1 MEKKLLIGIIIIGNL
16 LLGAIGGMT
25 YILLTREP
33 LIIEDVK
40 KEEIIEKEIIEP
52 PPLEEEALLKAMR
65 LVGERLRVFD
75 VEEHQ
80 DLLLLAIKSEMT
92 ASMPRDVKEQIVRE
106 VVDTELMAWKERVIR
121 DTLIELYGEY
131 SSEDYIEID
140 RKTNISQLKEFVSRF
155 EMEVFGHKLVEAF
168 MKKILL
174 VEDEL
179 RMRMIIRDYLENE
192 GYEVLEAKDGME
204 ALNAFQNNEIDLILL
219 DLMIPFL
226 DGFGVCR
233 EVRTKSDIPII
244 IITAKE
250 EDEDK
255 IRGFDLGADEYVT
268 KPFSPKVL
276 VARVKSLLKRVDGS
290 IGGKDNI
297 LRSGVIEVNKMS
309 YEVTVDNQIIILS
322 PKEYELLI
330 FLIKNKNKVMT
341 RELILDN
348 VWGYDY
354 YGDLRTVDTHIKK
367 LRNKLGEG
375 SKYIKTIIR
384 AGYMFEVK

>member
-1 MEKKLLIGIIIIGNL
+1 
-16 LLGAIGGMT
+16 
-25 YILLTREP
+25 
-33 LIIEDVK
+33 
-40 KEEIIEKEIIEP
+40 
-52 PPLEEEALLKAMR
+52 
-65 LVGERLRVFD
+65 
-75 VEEHQ
+75 
-80 DLLLLAIKSEMT
+80 
-92 ASMPRDVKEQIVRE
+92 
-106 VVDTELMAWKERVIR
+106 
-121 DTLIELYGEY
+121 
-131 SSEDYIEID
+131 
-140 RKTNISQLKEFVSRF
+140 
-155 EMEVFGHKLVEAF
+155 

-179 RMRMIIRDYLENE
+179 RMRMIVRDYLENE
-192 GYEVLEAKDGME
+192 GYEVVEAKDGME
-204 ALNAFQNNEIDLILL
+204 AINAFQNHEVDLILL

-233 EVRTKSDIPII
+233 EIRSKSDIPII

-290 IGGKDNI
+290 IGGKDSI
-297 LRSGVIEVNKMS
+297 LRAGIIEVNKMS
-309 YEVTVDNQIIILS
+309 YEVTVDNQIIVLS
-322 PKEYELLI
+322 PKEYELLL

>member
-1 MEKKLLIGIIIIGNL
+1 
-16 LLGAIGGMT
+16 
-25 YILLTREP
+25 
-33 LIIEDVK
+33 
-40 KEEIIEKEIIEP
+40 
-52 PPLEEEALLKAMR
+52 
-65 LVGERLRVFD
+65 
-75 VEEHQ
+75 
-80 DLLLLAIKSEMT
+80 
-92 ASMPRDVKEQIVRE
+92 
-106 VVDTELMAWKERVIR
+106 
-121 DTLIELYGEY
+121 
-131 SSEDYIEID
+131 
-140 RKTNISQLKEFVSRF
+140 
-155 EMEVFGHKLVEAF
+155 

-179 RMRMIIRDYLENE
+179 RMRMIVRDYLENE
-192 GYEVLEAKDGME
+192 GYEVIEAKDGME
-204 ALNAFQNNEIDLILL
+204 AINAFQNHEVDLILL

-290 IGGKDNI
+290 IGGKDSI
-297 LRSGVIEVNKMS
+297 LRAGIIEINKMS

-322 PKEYELLI
+322 PKEYDLLL

>member
-1 MEKKLLIGIIIIGNL
+1 
-16 LLGAIGGMT
+16 
-25 YILLTREP
+25 
-33 LIIEDVK
+33 
-40 KEEIIEKEIIEP
+40 
-52 PPLEEEALLKAMR
+52 
-65 LVGERLRVFD
+65 
-75 VEEHQ
+75 
-80 DLLLLAIKSEMT
+80 
-92 ASMPRDVKEQIVRE
+92 
-106 VVDTELMAWKERVIR
+106 
-121 DTLIELYGEY
+121 
-131 SSEDYIEID
+131 
-140 RKTNISQLKEFVSRF
+140 
-155 EMEVFGHKLVEAF
+155 

-179 RMRMIIRDYLENE
+179 RMRMIVRDYLENE
-192 GYEVLEAKDGME
+192 GYEVIEAKDGME
-204 ALNAFQNNEIDLILL
+204 ALNAFHNNEVDLILL

-233 EVRTKSDIPII
+233 EIRTKSDIPII

-250 EDEDK
+250 EDDDK

-276 VARVKSLLKRVDGS
+276 VARVKSLLKRVEGN

-297 LRSGVIEVNKMS
+297 LRAGIIEINKMS

-322 PKEYELLI
+322 PKEYELLL
-330 FLIKNKNKVMT
+330 FLIRNKNKVMT

-354 YGDLRTVDTHIKK
+354 FGDLRTVDTHIKK

>member
-1 MEKKLLIGIIIIGNL
+1 
-16 LLGAIGGMT
+16 
-25 YILLTREP
+25 
-33 LIIEDVK
+33 
-40 KEEIIEKEIIEP
+40 
-52 PPLEEEALLKAMR
+52 
-65 LVGERLRVFD
+65 
-75 VEEHQ
+75 
-80 DLLLLAIKSEMT
+80 
-92 ASMPRDVKEQIVRE
+92 
-106 VVDTELMAWKERVIR
+106 
-121 DTLIELYGEY
+121 
-131 SSEDYIEID
+131 
-140 RKTNISQLKEFVSRF
+140 
-155 EMEVFGHKLVEAF
+155 

-322 PKEYELLI
+322 PKEYELLL

>member
-1 MEKKLLIGIIIIGNL
+1 
-16 LLGAIGGMT
+16 
-25 YILLTREP
+25 
-33 LIIEDVK
+33 
-40 KEEIIEKEIIEP
+40 
-52 PPLEEEALLKAMR
+52 
-65 LVGERLRVFD
+65 
-75 VEEHQ
+75 
-80 DLLLLAIKSEMT
+80 
-92 ASMPRDVKEQIVRE
+92 
-106 VVDTELMAWKERVIR
+106 
-121 DTLIELYGEY
+121 
-131 SSEDYIEID
+131 
-140 RKTNISQLKEFVSRF
+140 
-155 EMEVFGHKLVEAF
+155 

-179 RMRMIIRDYLENE
+179 RMRMIVRDYLENE
-192 GYEVLEAKDGME
+192 GYEVIEAKDGME
-204 ALNAFQNNEIDLILL
+204 ALNAFHNNEVDLILL

-233 EVRTKSDIPII
+233 EIRTKSDIPII

-250 EDEDK
+250 EDDDK

-276 VARVKSLLKRVDGS
+276 VARVKSLLKRVEGN
-290 IGGKDNI
+290 IGGKDSI
-297 LRSGVIEVNKMS
+297 LRAGIIEINKMS

-322 PKEYELLI
+322 PKEYDLLL

-354 YGDLRTVDTHIKK
+354 FGDLRTVDTHIKK
-367 LRNKLGEG
+367 LRNKLSEG